1 MEVYELSMPI
11 IVGELDAF
19 GSRIRNENLFCTID
33 ITTNILKDLIGRKL
47 YTYHQYLVDE
57 IVAITP

>member
-1 MEVYELSMPI
+1 MEVYKLSMPI

-19 GSRIRNENLFCTID
+19 GSRTRNEYLFCTID
-33 ITTNILKDLIGRKL
+33 TTTNILKDLIGRKL
-47 YTYHQYLVDE
+47 YIYHQYLVDE